1 MLSRDVKMVDSSWV
15 IVCTA
20 HEYPQEYVQENN
32 TGTNIFQVVV
42 DAAAEAVQIVQEAVD
57 GLCEHGLFGHTPYTN
72 PGDRF
77 VPRSSSSQ
85 VIVPLIEEDRNYI

>member
-1 MLSRDVKMVDSSWV
+1 MVDSSWV

-20 HEYPQEYVQENN
+20 HEYPQEYPQEYVQENN

-57 GLCEHGLFGHTPYTN
+57 GLCVRGLFGHTPDTN